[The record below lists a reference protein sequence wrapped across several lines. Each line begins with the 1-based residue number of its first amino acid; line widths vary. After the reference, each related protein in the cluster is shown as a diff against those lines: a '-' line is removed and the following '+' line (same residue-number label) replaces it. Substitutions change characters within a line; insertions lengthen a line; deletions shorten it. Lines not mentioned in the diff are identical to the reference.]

1 MLGFALAVGAMFIF
15 VVAHLVCD
23 DEFKNYRA

>member
-1 MLGFALAVGAMFIF
+1 MLGFALALAAMFIF
-15 VVAHLVCD
+15 VVAHQFGE